1 MFSFYTQA
9 TCTILFHL
17 LFFLCLFTAQLK
29 KVWSLALALCLT
41 NSSNVK
47 LSEPLTEDV
56 LGPAAEEYRVPHEPQ
71 NKEAVPIFA
80 APQTEQNILKKNVRN
95 WGYENFF

>member
-9 TCTILFHL
+9 TCTTLFHL
-17 LFFLCLFTAQLK
+17 LFFLFLFTAQLK

-56 LGPAAEEYRVPHEPQ
+56 LGPAAEEYRVPLEPQ

-80 APQTEQNILKKNVRN
+80 ALQTEQNTLKKKFSQL
-95 WGYENFF
+95 GL